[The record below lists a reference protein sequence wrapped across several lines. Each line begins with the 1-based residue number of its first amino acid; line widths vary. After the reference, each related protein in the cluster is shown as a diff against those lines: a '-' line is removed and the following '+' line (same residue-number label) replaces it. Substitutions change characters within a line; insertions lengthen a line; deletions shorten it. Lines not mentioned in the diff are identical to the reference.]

1 MRPILLT
8 MIIKGVVFHI
18 NKIKILKKLV
28 WLSVD
33 FFFFIGHSVDLF
45 VNILYVTKLCS
56 DKFVSFWMTLQNIL
70 KVLQYKISSNKKYKN
85 KSDIAI

>member
-1 MRPILLT
+1 

-28 WLSVD
+28 WHSVD
-33 FFFFIGHSVDLF
+33 FFFIGHSVDLF
-45 VNILYVTKLCS
+45 VNKLYVTKLCS

-70 KVLQYKISSNKKYKN
+70 KVLQYKNSSNKKYKN